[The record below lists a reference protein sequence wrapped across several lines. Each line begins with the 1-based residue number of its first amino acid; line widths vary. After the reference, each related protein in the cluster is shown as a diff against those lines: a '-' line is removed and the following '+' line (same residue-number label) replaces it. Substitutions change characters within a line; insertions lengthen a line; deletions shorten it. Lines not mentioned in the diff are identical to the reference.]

1 MAFVG
6 ATTGPHRVYT
16 VLDEPT
22 APWEPNGIDVQNP
35 WTDALDINDYN
46 NNYRWEPE
54 EHNLSPGKS
63 WEAVGP
69 STLLGY
75 NSYAPADNTAAPEL
89 IISSWLQN
97 RSSIGDVEA
106 WMVANKSFKKWNACA
121 IQKGVKY
128 VYFENLPF
136 GIHVKRE
143 INKENW

>member
-1 MAFVG
+1 MSCV
-6 ATTGPHRVYT
+6 R
-16 VLDEPT
+16 LSDS
-22 APWEPNGIDVQNP
+22 WLMNGIDVQNP

-75 NSYAPADNTAAPEL
+75 NYYAPADNTAAPEL

>member
-1 MAFVG
+1 MWLG
-6 ATTGPHRVYT
+6 AEMKAGKNHGAQGQSSLGEEGVADWRTIRDGF
-16 VLDEPT
+16 
-22 APWEPNGIDVQNP
+22 
-35 WTDALDINDYN
+35 
-46 NNYRWEPE
+46 WEPE

-75 NSYAPADNTAAPEL
+75 NYYAPADNTAAPEL

-106 WMVANKSFKKWNACA
+106 WMVANKSFKKWNACT